1 MKRYQ
6 TYALAALI
14 TVLALSS
21 AARAQGSDNDGC
33 SNSTLKGD
41 YAFTISGQV
50 FNPDATFTL
59 VNAVAI
65 TNFDGK
71 TDAHGKGGL
80 TQVDFVVNNPPVPGA
95 GGEPTDP
102 LTGFRTQESGT
113 YQVFPDCTGQ
123 ATINFPPHPGGLVI
137 QLAFVLG
144 SHGRTLHAVV
154 SALTP
159 PGAPGPIPGVAVHSD
174 AEKIGKIRQDHD

>member
-41 YAFTISGQV
+41 YAFTLTGQILG
-50 FNPDATFTL
+50 PDGTSTL
-59 VNAVAI
+59 VNGVAI

-123 ATINFPPHPGGLVI
+123 ATINFPPHPGGFAI
-137 QLAFVLG
+137 QYTFVLSNQG
-144 SHGRTLHAVV
+144 HKIHFVV

-159 PGAPGPIPGVAVHSD
+159 PFAPGPIPAAIHGD
-174 AEKIGKIRQDHD
+174 AEKLARISHDRD

>member
-41 YAFTISGQV
+41 YAFTVSGQI

-113 YQVFPDCTGQ
+113 YQVFPDCTGK
-123 ATINFPPHPGGLVI
+123 ATINFPPLQHGLVI
-137 QLAFVLG
+137 QITFVL
-144 SHGRTLHAVV
+144 SNQGRKIHAVV
-154 SALTP
+154 SGLTAP
-159 PGAPGPIPGVAVHSD
+159 TPGGPVTVPAAIRAE
-174 AEKIGKIRQDHD
+174 AEKLDD

>member
-1 MKRYQ
+1 MKNYRKYM
-6 TYALAALI
+6 LAAAFTL
-14 TVLALSS
+14 LALSGS
-21 AARAQGSDNDGC
+21 ARAQTNDADGC

-41 YAFTISGQV
+41 YAFAISGRI
-50 FNPDATFTL
+50 FNPDGSFTL
-59 VNAVAI
+59 VNGVAM

-80 TQVDFVVNNPPVPGA
+80 TQVDFIVSNPPLPGPPS
-95 GGEPTDP
+95 PTDP

-123 ATINFPPHPGGLVI
+123 ATINFPPHPGGFTIKYILVLSSQGHKI
-137 QLAFVLG
+137 HF
-144 SHGRTLHAVV
+144 VV

-159 PGAPGPIPGVAVHSD
+159 PFAPGPIPAAIDGD
-174 AEKIGKIRQDHD
+174 AEKLGSISHDRD

>member
-1 MKRYQ
+1 MKSYR
-6 TYALAALI
+6 TCLLAASI
-14 TVLALSS
+14 TLLALSG
-21 AARAQGSDNDGC
+21 AARAQSDDNDGC

-41 YAFTISGQV
+41 YAFTVSGQI
-50 FNPDATFTL
+50 FSPDGTSTL
-59 VNAVAI
+59 INAVAI

-80 TQVDFVVNNPPVPGA
+80 TQVDFVVNTPPVPVGV
-95 GGEPTDP
+95 EPTDP

-137 QLAFVLG
+137 QLAMVL
-144 SHGRTLHAVV
+144 SSEGRKIHAVV

-174 AEKIGKIRQDHD
+174 AEKIGKINHDRH

>member
-1 MKRYQ
+1 MKSYRIYM
-6 TYALAALI
+6 LAASI
-14 TVLALSS
+14 TLLALSG
-21 AARAQGSDNDGC
+21 AARAQGDDNDGC

-41 YAFTISGQV
+41 YAFTISGQI
-50 FNPDATFTL
+50 FNPDGTFTL
-59 VNAVAI
+59 INGVAI

-71 TDAHGKGGL
+71 TDAQGKGGL
-80 TQVDFVVNNPPVPGA
+80 TQVDFVVTHPPAPA

-137 QLAFVLG
+137 QLALVL
-144 SHGRTLHAVV
+144 SSEGRKIHAVV
-154 SALTP
+154 SAFTP
-159 PGAPGPIPGVAVHSD
+159 PGAPGPIPGVVVHSD
-174 AEKIGKIRQDHD
+174 AEKIGRIKHDPD

>member
-1 MKRYQ
+1 MKSYR
-6 TYALAALI
+6 TYMLAASI
-14 TVLALSS
+14 TLLALSG
-21 AARAQGSDNDGC
+21 AARAQSDDNDGC

-41 YAFTISGQV
+41 YAFTISGQI
-50 FNPDATFTL
+50 FSPDGTSTL
-59 VNAVAI
+59 VNGVAI

-80 TQVDFVVNNPPVPGA
+80 TQVDFVVNNPPVPV

-113 YQVFPDCTGQ
+113 YQVLPDCTGR

-137 QLAFVLG
+137 QLTMVL
-144 SHGRTLHAVV
+144 SSEGRKIHTVV
-154 SALTP
+154 SAFIP

-174 AEKIGKIRQDHD
+174 AEKIGRINHDRH